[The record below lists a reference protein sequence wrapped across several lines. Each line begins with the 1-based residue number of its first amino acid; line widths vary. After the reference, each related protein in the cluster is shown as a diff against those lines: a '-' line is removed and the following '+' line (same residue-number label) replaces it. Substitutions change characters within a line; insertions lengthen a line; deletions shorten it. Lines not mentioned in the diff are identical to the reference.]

1 MVDIERTTTGF
12 QSVIPGCERRILPKS
27 TTSSDDT
34 GQGLLDFY
42 RSPTLHEKLATL
54 AYVNQERS
62 FFNRGND
69 HQVGYGCSISHCK

>member
-1 MVDIERTTTGF
+1 MVDIERKTTGF

-42 RSPTLHEKLATL
+42 RSPTLHEKLAAL
-54 AYVNQERS
+54 ADAPLQARHPH
-62 FFNRGND
+62 RR
-69 HQVGYGCSISHCK
+69 